1 MGLRA
6 RWTLL
11 LLLFTLAVLG
21 AVGLT
26 VEWTLRAQ
34 VEGEE
39 QRWRSGR
46 RAELERELRR
56 VADGAAARLQ
66 QALDDPGLE
75 STLDN
80 LAWAGASARRV
91 AADWAPRQG
100 RTLDLDVL
108 LVFDPAGRLISA
120 HSPWST
126 TAVDG
131 PTKDFLLEALSFSP
145 VLWRFGVGREGDPWF
160 LGARS
165 SLRVSGGRRFVILGG
180 IELDDDLLVEIRERV
195 GARSLHWGHP
205 APKEQVVAL
214 PLGWQFAPDARLA
227 ADLGHAPAT
236 DSLATVRR
244 RLVPV
249 GAGALLLGL
258 ILSPWLASTMA
269 RPLTRLSAAVD
280 ELGRGSRD
288 LQLREEGPTELQSL
302 ASALNRLG
310 ADLDTAEDRMRSAER
325 RAAWREIARRIAHE
339 IRNSL
344 SPLSLA
350 LDNVETASRREGPT
364 SGVIPPSLET
374 AREQLHSL
382 ERLVREF
389 HEFARAPRLEMIRFD
404 PQELCLS
411 ALEAARAAFPA
422 STLTVGETQ
431 EPPLAVG
438 DAEQLRRA
446 LVNLLKNAVEAAPH
460 EPVELAWGRDE
471 DSWWA
476 AVRDRGPGIDP
487 DIVRRL
493 GEPYLTTRE
502 QGTGLGLPIVL
513 QVVEG
518 HGGELRWDRIEPRG
532 WEMRM
537 VLPQEAIALPFDA
550 APTAELPPP
559 RGLSG

>member
-56 VADGAAARLQ
+56 VADEAAGRLQ
-66 QALDDPGLE
+66 QALEDPGLE

-100 RTLDLDVL
+100 RSLELDVL
-108 LVFDPAGRLISA
+108 LIFDATGRLISA
-120 HSPWST
+120 HSPWPT

-131 PTKDFLLEALSFSP
+131 PTKEFLLESLSFSP
-145 VLWRFGVGREGDPWF
+145 LLWRFGVPEEGDPWF

-165 SLRVSGGRRFVILGG
+165 SLRVSEGRRFVILGG
-180 IELDDDLLVEIRERV
+180 VEMDDDLLVEIRERV
-195 GARSLHWGHP
+195 GARSLHWGRP
-205 APKEQVVAL
+205 ADAELAVAL
-214 PLGWQFAPDARLA
+214 PLGWQFEADARLA

-236 DSLATVRR
+236 DSLATMRR
-244 RLVPV
+244 RLIPV

-269 RPLTRLSAAVD
+269 RPLTRLSAAVE
-280 ELGRGSRD
+280 ELGRGGRD
-288 LQLREEGPTELQSL
+288 LQLRAEGPAELQSL

-310 ADLDTAEDRMRSAER
+310 ADLDAAEDRMRIAER

-344 SPLSLA
+344 SPLALA
-350 LDNVETASRREGPT
+350 LDNVETASRREGP
-364 SGVIPPSLET
+364 SSSLIGASLET

-389 HEFARAPRLEMIRFD
+389 HEFARAPRLEMARFD

-411 ALEAARAAFPA
+411 ALEAVRATFPA
-422 STLTVGETQ
+422 SKLNVGETH
-431 EPPLAVG
+431 EPPLARG

-446 LVNLLKNAVEAAPH
+446 LINLLKNAVEAAPH
-460 EPVELAWGRDE
+460 EPVELSWGFGG
-471 DSWWA
+471 DSWWV

-518 HGGELRWDRIEPRG
+518 HGGELRWERLQPRG

-537 VLPQEAIALPFDA
+537 VLPRGPLTPTPDVPESEA
-550 APTAELPPP
+550 LPPP
-559 RGLSG
+559 KGLSP